1 MASSPTAAFSE
12 LKTDASFFDKDY
24 FESGISSLKSN
35 YEDYKFLPD
44 LTLQLAL
51 YIKRFMGIKDGDS
64 ALDYGAAK
72 GYLVKA
78 LRMMSV
84 TAYGFDISEYA
95 IANCDPSVK
104 GFVSNE
110 LKADP
115 MSYDFVIAKDVMEHL
130 TKEQLQEVLPKLWSA
145 ARKAMLII
153 VPLTGEDGGP
163 YLCPKDEKDS
173 SHKIR
178 WTLTG
183 WLQFL
188 TAIDRRSVV
197 LGTTYVP
204 EIKQS
209 NVAWEGSCGFFLLR
223 RFL

>member
-1 MASSPTAAFSE
+1 MSHRPTAAFSE
-12 LKTDASFFDKDY
+12 LKTDPAFFDEGYYMD
-24 FESGISSLKSN
+24 GINQLKSN
-35 YEDYKFLPD
+35 YEGYSWLPD
-44 LTLQLAL
+44 LTLPLAI
-51 YIKRFMGIKDGDS
+51 YIKRFMGIKDHDS

-72 GYLVKA
+72 GFLVKA

-84 TAYGFDISEYA
+84 NAHGFDISPWAVE
-95 IANCDPSVK
+95 NCDPAVK
-104 GFVSNE
+104 DYMSSE
-110 LKADP
+110 LKAEP

-178 WTLTG
+178 WTMTG
-183 WLQFL
+183 WHRFL
-188 TAIDRRSVV
+188 SDLDRRSVV

-204 EIKQS
+204 EIKQA
-209 NVAWEGSCGFFLLR
+209 NVNWEGSCGFFLLKK
-223 RFL
+223 FL